1 MSRQKL
7 FIYGVPGTVGGA
19 ATKIRDIIRLLRNDY
34 EITVVMSDLKYFKSP
49 EIVTFLRQ
57 YEIKACNRRDVPK
70 DLSGSVALGICELDF
85 FVSGTAQEIKRR
97 GMRLVWSN
105 EMMWEFKGEREA
117 VAAGVVDRVLFLSE
131 IQRDAF
137 HDLYK
142 GVDSYL
148 IRNFVT
154 PEDFPFADRSNEVF
168 TIGRLSRPD
177 PVNFSADFPVF
188 YEELGIEDVR
198 FRVQAWSEELK
209 KKYNWHS
216 FSQRWDLL
224 PESKE
229 PASKFLRSLDLFV
242 YTLGYTFVESWG
254 RSTLEAMLTGAIPI
268 VPVGHQF
275 HNMMVHGES
284 GFICKE
290 FREYRDV
297 VQQLYKDAPL
307 RRKISQRAAQYAR
320 ETICNREEHK
330 RLWKEAL
337 TF

>member
-1 MSRQKL
+1 MSQKQL
-7 FIYGVPGTVGGA
+7 FIYGIPGTVGGA
-19 ATKIRDIIRLLRNDY
+19 ATKIRDIIRLLRSDF
-34 EITVVMSDLKYFKSP
+34 EITVVMSDVKYFKSS
-49 EIVTFLRQ
+49 EVISFLKQ
-57 YEIKACNRRDVPK
+57 YGIKACSRRDVPK
-70 DLSGSVALGICELDF
+70 ELSGCVALGICELDF
-85 FVSGTAQEIKRR
+85 FVSGTAQEIKKR

-117 VAAGVVDRVLFLSE
+117 VANGVVDRVLFLSE

-137 HDLYK
+137 FEIYRNI
-142 GVDSYL
+142 DSIL

-154 PEDFPFADRSNEVF
+154 PEDFPFVDRSNEVF

-177 PVNFSADFPVF
+177 PVKFSADFPVF

-198 FRVQAWSEELK
+198 FRVQAWSDELK
-209 KKYNWHS
+209 KKYSWHS
-216 FSQRWDLL
+216 FSQKWDLL

-229 PASKFLRSLDLFV
+229 PARKFLASLDLFV
-242 YTLGYTFVESWG
+242 YTLGHTFIESWG

-268 VPVGHQF
+268 VPAGHQF

-290 FREYRDV
+290 FREFRDA
-297 VQQLYKDAPL
+297 VQHLHRNATL
-307 RRKISQRAAQYAR
+307 RREMSQKAARYAR
-320 ETICNREEHK
+320 ETICNRVEHK
-330 RLWKEAL
+330 RLWNEAL